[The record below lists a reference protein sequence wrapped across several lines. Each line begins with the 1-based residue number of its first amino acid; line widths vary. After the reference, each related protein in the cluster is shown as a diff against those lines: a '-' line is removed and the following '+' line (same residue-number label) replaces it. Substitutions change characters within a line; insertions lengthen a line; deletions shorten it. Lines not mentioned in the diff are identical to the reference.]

1 MPKIT
6 QKDNI
11 KPMVTIKTTE
21 ELKIMAEAGKIL
33 SGVVEKVATAAEIG
47 TSLKDLDKLAE
58 ELMRQAGAEPGFLNY
73 QPHGASKPYS
83 ASICASINDVIVHG
97 LPTHYK
103 LRNGDLL
110 KLDFGVK
117 LNGYYS
123 DAAVTVPI
131 GKISSEVQKLVTT
144 TKKALFLGIKQMH
157 PGNHLGDIGFAIQN
171 YVQSQGFYI
180 VDGLTGHGIGR
191 ELHEDPS
198 VFNNGKRG
206 AGIELKEGM
215 VFAIEPM
222 VAAGTHRIVQLPD
235 DSYATYDGSLSAH
248 FEHTVEI
255 TGNGPRILT

>member
-1 MPKIT
+1 
-6 QKDNI
+6 
-11 KPMVTIKTTE
+11 MVTIKTTE
-21 ELKIMAEAGKIL
+21 ELEIMAKAGKIL
-33 SGVVEKVATAAEIG
+33 SGVVEKVASAAKIG
-47 TSLKDLDKLAE
+47 VSLKDLDALAAKLIRA
-58 ELMRQAGAEPGFLNY
+58 ASAEPAFLKY
-73 QPHGASKPYS
+73 QPHGAKKPYP

-97 LPTHYK
+97 TPTVYK

-131 GKISSEVQKLVTT
+131 GKISNEVQKLVNTT
-144 TKKALFLGIKQMH
+144 QKALLLGIKQMH

-171 YVQSQGFYI
+171 YVQSHGFYI

-206 AGIELKEGM
+206 TGIELKEGM

-222 VAAGTHRIVQLPD
+222 VAAGTHKIVQLPD
-235 DSYATYDGSLSAH
+235 DSYATYDGSMSAH
-248 FEHTVEI
+248 FEHTVQI
-255 TGNGPRILT
+255 TKTGPKILT